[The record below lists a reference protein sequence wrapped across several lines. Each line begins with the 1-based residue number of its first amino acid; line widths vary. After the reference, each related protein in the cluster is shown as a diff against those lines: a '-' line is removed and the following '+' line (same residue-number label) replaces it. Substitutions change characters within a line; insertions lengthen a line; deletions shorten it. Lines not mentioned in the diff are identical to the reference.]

1 MVEVIRAKTAGFC
14 MGVDLALNK
23 LDSLIEKNENGKIYI
38 LGPIIHNP
46 QVLEDYEK
54 QGVITA
60 KTPDEVPED
69 AYVVIRAHGVPKS
82 VEDELRKRGVYVID
96 ATCPKVKKA
105 QLLIQRNTED
115 DRILLLYGEDSHPE
129 VKGLLSYGPAGPH
142 LFDSLEELQAINLD
156 PDKKY
161 CLAAQTTQ
169 DRAVYADCI
178 QYLESKGIDFVTLN
192 TICDATRQRQDE
204 AISLSGKVDH
214 MIVVGG
220 RISGNTRRLVQVVE
234 TAGTKCTHVE
244 IADELPLD
252 ELKKLNKIGLTA
264 GASTPKRLVD
274 GIQQILEDL

>member
-1 MVEVIRAKTAGFC
+1 MVEVIRAETAGFC

-23 LDSLIEKNENGKIYI
+23 LDSLIEKNESGKIYI

-54 QGVITA
+54 KGVITA
-60 KTPDEVPED
+60 KTPEDVPEG
-69 AYVVIRAHGVPKS
+69 AYVVIRAHGIPKA
-82 VEDELRKRGVYVID
+82 VEEELRQRGVNVID

-115 DRILLLYGEDSHPE
+115 NRVLLLYGEDSHPE

-142 LFDSLEELQAINLD
+142 LFDSRDELQAIDLD
-156 PDKKY
+156 PDQKY

-169 DRAVYADCI
+169 DRSVYTDCI
-178 QYLESKGIDFVTLN
+178 SYLESKGIDFITLN

-204 AISLSGKVDH
+204 AISLSGEVDH

-244 IADELPLD
+244 TAEELPFE

-264 GASTPKRLVD
+264 GASTPKHLVD
-274 GIQQILEDL
+274 SIQQIVENI